1 MRLLVIS
8 DSHGKSSV
16 IHDII
21 EAQPS
26 AKHIFFLGD
35 CLCDIDSFDL
45 LYPDRIFH
53 AVSGNCDF
61 YSSVP
66 SKSSVTVCG
75 KRIFFTH
82 GHEFG
87 VKSSDSHLLSYAAA
101 IGADI
106 VLYGHTHI
114 PNIRYADGVYLVNPG
129 SVGRGR
135 EKGDTY
141 AYIDIENGQVFAATV
156 RI

>member
-21 EAQPS
+21 ESQPS

-35 CLCDIDSFDL
+35 RLEDIDSFEL

-66 SKSSVTVCG
+66 SKNSVTLCG
-75 KRIFFTH
+75 KKIFFTH

-87 VKSSDSHLLSYAAA
+87 VKSTDTHLLSYAKAL
-101 IGADI
+101 GADI

-156 RI
+156 KI